1 MENLDL
7 INSISERKIL
17 FKIIDCLIDGT
28 ISTDDLQFKNNKE
41 REVDSEDDRWFNY
54 VEKDGWIFQGHKFGR
69 RIRLM
74 NPNNI
79 RVAKA
84 PKKDDFVNE
93 CRKLLAKKLK

>member
-1 MENLDL
+1 MEDLD
-7 INSISERKIL
+7 IIKSISERKIL
-17 FKIIDCLIDGT
+17 FKIIDCIIDGT